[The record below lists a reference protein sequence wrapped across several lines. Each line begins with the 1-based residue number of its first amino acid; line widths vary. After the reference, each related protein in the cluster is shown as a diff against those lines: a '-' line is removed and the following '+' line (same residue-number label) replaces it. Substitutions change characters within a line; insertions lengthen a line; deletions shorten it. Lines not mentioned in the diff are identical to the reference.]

1 MRIEV
6 LFTPGAIDELQLR
19 DKNVVVIDVLRAST
33 TIVTALANGAKEIIP
48 VSSVESAVKISGN
61 LFGDVILLGG
71 ERNGKLIEGFN
82 LGNSPQ
88 EYTEEVVRNKSIIF
102 STTNGSQ
109 AMVRSRYARNLVI
122 GAFINVSK
130 VVDFIRELSSDF
142 SIICAGK
149 QGAFCIE
156 DAVCAGMIIQKL
168 SDSEEAE
175 LSLSDASQASVML
188 YKSYGKNIL
197 SMIKKSEHG
206 QYLAGIGFGDDLK
219 ICAGVDTCPA
229 LPIFSGNVLKLRKE
243 PEKKDAPPV
252 ETSGS

>member
-6 LFTPGAIDELQLR
+6 FFTPAAIDELQLR

-88 EYTEEVVRNKSIIF
+88 EYTEEIVKNKSIIF

-109 AMVRSRYARNLVI
+109 AMVRSRYARNMVI
-122 GAFINVSK
+122 GAFINVSRI
-130 VVDFIRELSSDF
+130 VEFILELNADF

-149 QGAFCIE
+149 QGAFCVE

-168 SDSEEAE
+168 DESGKAP
-175 LSLSDASQASVML
+175 LSLSDASQASLML
-188 YKSYGKNIL
+188 YKSYGKNSL
-197 SMIKKSEHG
+197 GMIKKSEHG
-206 QYLAGIGFGDDLK
+206 QYLAGLGFGDDLK
-219 ICAGVDTCPA
+219 ICAGVDSCPV
-229 LPIFSGNVLKLRKE
+229 LPILSGNVLKLRKE
-243 PEKKDAPPV
+243 AEKKELPSV
-252 ETSGS
+252 ESSET